1 MSRDENYNLKRYM
14 HPNFIVALFKIA
26 KTWRQPNYS
35 LTDEWIFKILDVYKI
50 CIIIYIYSFHGSQPY
65 YLEEA

>member
-26 KTWRQPNYS
+26 KTWGQPNYS
-35 LTDEWIFKILDVYKI
+35 LTDEWIFKVLDVYKI
-50 CIIIYIYSFHGSQPY
+50 CIIIYIPFMDHS
-65 YLEEA
+65 LIM